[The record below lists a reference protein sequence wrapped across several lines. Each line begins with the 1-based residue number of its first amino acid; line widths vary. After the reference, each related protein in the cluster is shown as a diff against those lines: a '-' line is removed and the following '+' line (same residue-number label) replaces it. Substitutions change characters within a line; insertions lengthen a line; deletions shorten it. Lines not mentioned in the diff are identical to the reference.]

1 MQCTYTGE
9 LANCTAFGTRKPS
22 DPECGT
28 FDKTLLQNVNV
39 TKDKKKKKMLC
50 RQFQI
55 SRGLRNMLAKCA
67 CVSLDW
73 VLLGM
78 GVWGTALQRTFMKIE
93 V

>member
-39 TKDKKKKKMLC
+39 TKDKKKKNAV
-50 RQFQI
+50 QTVPDQ
-55 SRGLRNMLAKCA
+55 
-67 CVSLDW
+67 
-73 VLLGM
+73 
-78 GVWGTALQRTFMKIE
+78 QRLKKHAG
-93 V
+93 